1 MRNKNKKIIAIVLF
15 VIASGL
21 LIYNISNPYQEQSSN
36 DNTVVASS
44 SSLDNTDE
52 AYPLTSE
59 LSDEV
64 VVEKEPSQEE
74 VWREKYSGNQLANG
88 AQPYSSLY
96 GKNKKSGSAQIR
108 IKAPIG
114 DDVIVMVKNT
124 NGKVVRHAYIRNNN
138 NYTFHL
144 SPGEYQVY
152 FIFGTD
158 WCPEKEAPNGQ
169 KGYFLHSS
177 TSKDYPQYIDEY
189 QILEYTLQSVTNG
202 NFQPQGADSEEAF

>member
-1 MRNKNKKIIAIVLF
+1 MTNKYRKIIVAILSIIFLV
-15 VIASGL
+15 VTSYNIYR
-21 LIYNISNPYQEQSSN
+21 IYNNKSSKSDDNSNSIDNISSVNDDKDTEEENQLEQ
-36 DNTVVASS
+36 
-44 SSLDNTDE
+44 
-52 AYPLTSE
+52 
-59 LSDEV
+59 
-64 VVEKEPSQEE
+64 
-74 VWREKYSGNQLANG
+74 VWEEKYSGNQLANG

-114 DDVIVMVKNT
+114 DDVIVMVKNA
-124 NGKVVRHAYIRNNN
+124 NEKVVRHAYIRNNN

-152 FIFGTD
+152 FIFGSD

-177 TSKDYPQYIDEY
+177 TSKDYPQYIDAY
-189 QILEYTLQSVTNG
+189 QILEYTLQSMMNG
-202 NFQPQGADSEEAF
+202 NFQPQGADTEEAF